1 MILPLANAAYNERSG
16 KLTGKIRTSDRKC
29 GRSPQ
34 RNDCKPMIVV
44 QSRMQAASGPL
55 TQRGIVPSITSLQT
69 VRAIVGIFLPKHF
82 RRFCAKCRFDSLEE
96 KQHESLD
103 ETRQQGCHPMADT
116 NGGGQCSSSRIHS
129 SPQQTAFGSAI
140 SPHEIFMVSKNRTLG
155 LNFI

>member
-44 QSRMQAASGPL
+44 QSRMRAASGPL

-69 VRAIVGIFLPKHF
+69 VRAIVGSFSLNILGGFVQSVSLTRWKRSSTNPLTKPGSRVATRWPGPTAADNALVAEFTLPHN
-82 RRFCAKCRFDSLEE
+82 
-96 KQHESLD
+96 KQL
-103 ETRQQGCHPMADT
+103 
-116 NGGGQCSSSRIHS
+116 
-129 SPQQTAFGSAI
+129 
-140 SPHEIFMVSKNRTLG
+140 LG
-155 LNFI
+155 LQCLHMRSSWFPKTEHSG